1 MAKFLYKIFIF
12 LLILKICDLLLSSFF
27 FWYLQSKI
35 ALTED
40 IGSINRLYHDEINAD
55 IVFFGSSRT
64 SLHVNPEV
72 IQRATGLTA
81 WNLGM
86 DGSNFEQQEFTLE
99 DYLRHNKSPKVIVF
113 EADLVSLDPSLLRF
127 KTELFLPYRNDSSH
141 TFNLF
146 NPSWD
151 QSLYYW
157 FFSSTI
163 YKQEIP
169 TVLADYK
176 NISHRIENGGF
187 TYKPLTKNTVVMVNR
202 PDYELVNGAQL
213 KKGQVPDQL
222 PQSLPYSSPTRQFDF
237 SHIKIREN
245 EFEALTRFVNNK
257 GLTLVFMFP
266 PYMNGDIYEDQRRTA
281 SDFYSQ
287 LSKKYKNI
295 YYLDY
300 SQDPL
305 LANNLN
311 YWWDGN
317 HLNIKGA
324 NIFSKE
330 VGLQIAQILM
340 NNK

>member
-1 MAKFLYKIFIF
+1 MAKFLYKTFIF
-12 LLILKICDLLLSSFF
+12 LIILKICDLLLSSFF

-40 IGSINRLYHDEINAD
+40 IGSVNRMYHGEINAD

-64 SLHVNPEV
+64 SLHINPNV
-72 IQRATGLTA
+72 IQRTTGLTA

-99 DYLRHNKSPKVIVF
+99 DYLRHNKPPKIVVF

-146 NPSWD
+146 DPSWD

-169 TVLADYK
+169 VVFTDYK
-176 NISHRIENGGF
+176 KIFSGIENGGF
-187 TYKPLTKNTVVMVNR
+187 TFKPLTKSTAVIINR
-202 PDYELVNGAQL
+202 PGYELVNGAQL

-222 PQSLPYSSPTRQFDF
+222 PQSLPYSSALRLFDL
-237 SHIKIREN
+237 SNIKKREK
-245 EFEALTRFVNNK
+245 EFVALTQFADNK
-257 GLTLVFMFP
+257 GFILVLLFP
-266 PYMNGDIYEDQRRTA
+266 PYMSGDINEGQRKIA

-287 LSKKYKNI
+287 LSQKNKYI

-305 LANNLN
+305 LSNNLN
-311 YWWDGN
+311 YWWDAN

-324 NIFSKE
+324 NIFSDE
-330 VGLQIAQILM
+330 VGRQLDQILR
-340 NNK
+340 NK